1 MPLVIG
7 HCDGAFYMLGVFKKA
22 FPEAQFIADP
32 GPATRLD
39 FLVYS
44 LFGNQHQKYRNVRKI
59 LISGEPAIPGGL
71 GNGASLVVDCC
82 KKAGGPAF
90 YLPFYVTSFFE
101 RFQNKPED
109 LLLPKDLDQYRKT
122 KFCAFLYSQEHEHR
136 NRLYDQVNAY
146 KKTDAL
152 GKCRSPAKKNRPTD
166 RQVYRPGICTYNDLA
181 VGHYKPYKF
190 VICAENCALP
200 GYVTE
205 KIVSAMLAGA
215 IPIYWGAP
223 DVGEHFNSRSFINAN
238 QEGWFEKL
246 KQVNESPEMYQ
257 EMLKEPW
264 LSENRLNSHFEFAE
278 ALRERVLAGAG
289 TSAGF
294 AFKQLRKR

>member
-7 HCDGAFYMLGVFKKA
+7 HCDGAFYMLGVLKKA

-32 GPATRLD
+32 GPTVRLD

-44 LFGNQHQKYRNVRKI
+44 LFGGQHQKYRNVRKI
-59 LISGEPAIPGGL
+59 LISGEPVIPGGSS
-71 GNGASLVVDCC
+71 GNASFVIDC
-82 KKAGGPAF
+82 KKTGAGSNVF

-109 LLLPKDLDQYRKT
+109 LLLPKNLERYRKT

-136 NRLYDQVNAY
+136 NRLYDQINAY

-152 GKCRSPAKKNRPTD
+152 GKCRNPAKNRPTD

-205 KIVSAMLAGA
+205 KMVSAMLAGA

-223 DVGEHFNSRSFINAN
+223 DVGEHFNPRSFINAN

-246 KQVNESPEMYQ
+246 KQVDESPEMYQ

-264 LSENRLNSHFEFAE
+264 LPENRLNSHFEFA
-278 ALRERVLAGAG
+278 AGLREWVLAPA
-289 TSAGF
+289 SA
-294 AFKQLRKR
+294 ATTFKQMRKR